1 MHKSLPKPLIAV
13 PSFPGSNGEVD
24 NIRTLKRCG
33 FDCFVFRWNDSLEKL
48 KDVDGYFFGA
58 GFSYEDRG
66 RSGMVAARD
75 PLFRF
80 MAEEAER
87 GKVIVGNCN
96 GAQVLIESGLIPLGD
111 GLKMCLARNAIR
123 GSDNSWRS
131 PGFLN
136 EWVWIKPVCAEDRCA
151 TSGWKGTMHIP
162 IAHGEGRFVTR
173 DPDLIAALKDD
184 DQIAFAYCTENGE
197 ISADPSVTPNGSTM
211 GIAGICNKAGNVVA
225 LMPHPERTPLGDPYF
240 LSIKRWIASKK
251 DAGLLTRGERQKGK
265 RAKGQNEIGGSPI
278 VVSNREPMPV
288 EIFIDTIITN
298 NEERTVEQAARRIEP
313 TVRLKQYKY
322 VGLKSDCARELLSSL
337 SFFNPH
343 KELAFVR
350 QNGKIHS
357 WDSDECVLKPAPHSI
372 LKGISLLRRDEPDT
386 GAAGLGDGAETG
398 VCYDCREVTQDQLL
412 KTKVCEVFCNPHS
425 SSLERMCL

>member
-1 MHKSLPKPLIAV
+1 MPKPLIAV

-75 PLFRF
+75 PLFKF
-80 MAEEAER
+80 MAGEAER

-123 GSDNSWRS
+123 GDGNAWRS

-136 EWVWIKPVCAEDRCA
+136 EWVWITPVCKPDRCA
-151 TSGWKGTMHIP
+151 TSNWKGTMHIP

-173 DPDLIAALKDD
+173 DPDLIAQLKKD
-184 DQIAFAYCTENGE
+184 DQIAFAYCTESGE
-197 ISADPSVTPNGSTM
+197 ISADPPVTPNGSTM
-211 GIAGICNKAGNVVA
+211 GIAGICNKAGNVVGM
-225 LMPHPERTPLGDPYF
+225 MPHPERTPLGDPYF
-240 LSIKRWIASKK
+240 VSVRKWIESHTSLKK
-251 DAGLLTRGERQKGK
+251 TGAGLPTRGLNRD
-265 RAKGQNEIGGSPI
+265 
-278 VVSNREPMPV
+278 VSVPHRDPMPF

-313 TVRLKQYKY
+313 AVRLKQYKF
-322 VGLKSDCARELLSSL
+322 VGLKEDRVRELLSSL

-343 KELAFVR
+343 KEVAYVR
-350 QNGKIHS
+350 QGGKFLA
-357 WDSDECVLKPAPHSI
+357 WDSDANVLKPASGSI

-398 VCYDCREVTQDQLL
+398 ICYDCRDVEADKLF
-412 KTKVCEVFCNPHS
+412 KAPVCEVFCNPHS
-425 SSLERMCL
+425 STLERMTA